1 MKVCSVCEIE
11 KENEEFG
18 KDSRKK
24 DGLKYLCKE
33 CFNRKYKM
41 SKEVIAELNGLIWKH
56 SLSQYGKPEI
66 DSFKKELQHLT
77 IDQIK
82 KELIKRKIE
91 DVSLRAAVEYI
102 LDEEFCK

>member
-33 CFNRKYKM
+33 CF
-41 SKEVIAELNGLIWKH
+41 
-56 SLSQYGKPEI
+56 Q
-66 DSFKKELQHLT
+66 
-77 IDQIK
+77 
-82 KELIKRKIE
+82 
-91 DVSLRAAVEYI
+91 
-102 LDEEFCK
+102 